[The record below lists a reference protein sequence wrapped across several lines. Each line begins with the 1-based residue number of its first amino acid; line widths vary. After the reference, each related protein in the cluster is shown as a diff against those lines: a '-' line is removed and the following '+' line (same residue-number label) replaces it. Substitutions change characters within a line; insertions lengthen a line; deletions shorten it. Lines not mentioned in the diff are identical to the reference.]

1 LNTVLSFGPLT
12 TRKTRGPE
20 VRPEKGNKT
29 VKGLGHNC
37 YRERLSELGLFTLE
51 KRRLRGDFI
60 TLYNSLKGGCG
71 EEVVGLFSQGTSD
84 RMRSNGIKLCQR
96 RFRLD
101 IKEKLLLREV
111 MKSLDVFKKSV
122 DLELRDVV

>member
-1 LNTVLSFGPLT
+1 MFS
-12 TRKTRGPE
+12 
-20 VRPEKGNKT
+20 
-29 VKGLGHNC
+29 
-37 YRERLSELGLFTLE
+37 LE
-51 KRRLRGDFI
+51 KRRLREDFI

-101 IKEKLLLREV
+101 IRE
-111 MKSLDVFKKSV
+111 
-122 DLELRDVV
+122 RDVGVLVDSRIIKNQHSSTVPFCPRRPMASWGVLEGVWLVGQETFSFSSSLP

>member
-1 LNTVLSFGPLT
+1 MGPSLQERQEVLKCAQ
-12 TRKTRGPE
+12 RR
-20 VRPEKGNKT
+20 GNKA

-37 YRERLSELGLFTLE
+37 YRERLRELGLFSLE
-51 KRRLRGDFI
+51 KRRLREDFI

-101 IKEKLLLREV
+101 IREKLLLREV